1 MSEFIDDLRNLIGK
15 RQVAVIIGPDVAKHS
30 ASDAETS
37 TLIGLIKNGV
47 NRAEQLFAGSEGWLR
62 WSREV
67 LAANN
72 QDEVLE
78 VGAQLAKR
86 LKKKGEGEFKR
97 WLRDSLGSLATVRTE
112 LIDTLPALSSLLL
125 TTNHDHLLE
134 KRIERKAL
142 SLRDSADTERVL
154 RGDGSGIIHIY
165 GHWEDP
171 ESMLLGTAGDAE
183 DDHAKVFLQSL
194 RMTHSL
200 LLIGFEEEIDA
211 RLARFLNWTESL
223 FRDSE
228 HRCYRLVRTDLVNT
242 AQQQH
247 PSSQRFFALG
257 YGSEIADLTQFLTT
271 LVQPRASGGDGASA
285 NHGRRPDQ
293 EELILNAAVA
303 AYKTAMARHY
313 GRIHFSA
320 IAGRTE
326 SRDVSA
332 GLDRLR
338 VFIPQWVRPFETLET
353 DTPPQPRSWKS
364 RGRKGYRDDESDSKD
379 PESREAESLL
389 ADPSCPRCMFV
400 GGPGSGKTEL
410 TLWLALVLCG
420 EGPSAARFPRELVPV
435 RVELRRFHE
444 GKRAVPVGYTFQQY
458 MEGVSREQM
467 APLTL
472 RQLETLAERGRLV
485 WMFDGLDEVPTIG
498 ARRHYAQMI
507 RALSERYPGRY
518 ILTSRPMEVPRLLD
532 ALPGFELWSIE
543 DLDDAQIGTFIDR
556 WHGIA
561 FPLDSELRAKRK
573 NRLTSALAES
583 PSIRELGRNPLLL
596 TLLALLNRGD
606 DLPRRR
612 HLVFQRAVDLMVS
625 QWETHKDLPGGEP
638 EFEREDKLSFLRQL
652 AWRMQNEAW
661 PGSRGNIIDRQ
672 ALERFAA
679 DFCEKQLGLSRERAE
694 ARSSGLITK
703 LESRNYVL
711 SYLGGDAYGLV
722 HRTFLEYLA
731 ADAMTRYLSPDE
743 RRANFEHCWDIEDWH
758 EVHCLAC
765 GLFDDQDRVP
775 AILGAIQ
782 TVFETAAF
790 FHGGRRARLYP
801 VILSW
806 LAEVRHLHQEPML
819 SIVRALM
826 QLIQQDGRAL
836 MLAGYTWMADH
847 LLHALR
853 LFGARWPDQDAWLAW
868 ARATDLHRIE
878 REYVRRE
885 VAEWIVACCLAAS
898 PAYSRTQILNQLL
911 SRDFDHGS
919 IQNLLTEAQRPAPW
933 SAPEL
938 VDLLSGAATAGGW
951 VTTLAKA
958 MAELVPDICLYLYDH
973 AALPDVVRLLWL
985 RLIDSDDRIEKT
997 ASIYSRL
1004 NHLAL
1009 SEDITIRR
1017 AAIAELCI
1025 LFWPHGLIP
1034 DSLINQRHEF
1044 MQAVIRTN
1052 SDEAIIATA
1061 GWFLLQRDPQDS
1073 MAIQSMKVALKNAPS
1088 VEKKFILLKRLSSFQ
1103 ATRDEAL
1110 AQIQD
1115 IIADHTAPD
1124 RIVYSGLQLLLAN
1137 QPSVETHTLA
1147 LDLLERRPCL
1157 SQTDALFSPI
1167 SSLLS
1172 QIVSGTERNRLLKYI
1187 LIHMDRENIDS
1198 AFSNLKRSLGW
1209 FQDSIPT
1216 PESRQ
1221 LDYDIRQLINDQHTA
1236 KLAPSAQLAANIWL
1250 YKSNDIYKEDAE
1262 AALLDFAHKSDD
1274 YTIRL
1279 EAAKRLAD
1287 VQIIKTIA
1295 VSVPDGHVQRQAIKS
1310 LEELASR
1317 PTGAGLDALIRE
1329 IASTSTCDAVRLSA
1343 ARYLLR
1349 KHLNERELVTEMKG
1363 ILAALAA
1370 TSTDELTRAKAAADL
1385 YLLPQLRRIAAT
1397 AHREDARVEAQAA
1410 LERLMLRARICLLPG
1425 QLRDDRLRDFV
1436 GREAELGNVWQ
1447 MIDEQQPTGGYL
1459 IITGQAGQG
1468 KSCMLA
1474 KLVDERGAD
1483 GTVHHFIPLNP
1494 GPDYQVELLRSLLSQ
1509 LLEKH
1514 GLHAGPLR
1522 SESRPVLKSSF
1533 HSVLAQLSARGI
1545 REVLFIDGLDQLEA
1559 EPTGERDLSFLPQTL
1574 PPGVVL
1580 VLATRPDDTLR
1591 GLTLLNAKRD
1601 YPLPQLQY
1609 GDFDQMLARR
1619 GVTISQKLSDECY
1632 RSAQGIALFL
1642 GLIAREL
1649 SLREGTPSE
1658 ELLRSLQQDRNGI
1671 FSLAI
1676 DRLRRDGGLWERA
1689 IKPCLATLLV
1699 AQEPMR
1705 RELIV
1710 HLLGVGEDPA
1720 SRALTRLG
1728 GLLSVE
1734 RALQA
1739 QVVEKISLFHLTF
1752 KDFLHRVLF
1761 SADEVKQWHRRLA
1774 DFCGQIEGDIWQDI
1788 LGHTAEQARREYAR
1802 RHYLTHLYLGQDHQR
1817 LFRILDAGDFGR
1829 NSLVDDPS
1837 GFSYAK
1843 NLDLGRKA
1851 ASDPALSFDS
1861 GVAALPRLWRYSLA
1875 RCSLASRSDSYPQEA
1890 FAAMALLGE
1899 TDKAIRLA
1907 ELLTDEG
1914 RRIDTIAT
1922 IAELSGERAE
1932 DRAAAEDMLLAQ
1944 AVGTS
1949 TTHRW
1954 RIIEGLIS
1962 LQSWDAAARQAQ
1974 LLDDADANRGATG
1987 RLVSSLLERK
1997 QFERA
2002 ERVIQLVESHK
2013 DQVNLTIKLACALQ
2027 HEGRIAQ
2034 ARRIVDHLCPNES
2047 FPVGRKPADW
2057 ELFDLMVV
2065 LVKLGRLNA
2074 AERNI
2079 SLMDKSDIRSQ
2090 AFAHLA
2096 SLIAE
2101 DSSFDHKEFRRLA
2114 ATALESATSEN
2125 LQVRIITLID
2135 GYVAMRDWD
2144 GLATMAQSLP
2154 DSSVR
2159 DYLWLLTV
2167 EKMLGA
2173 PDCSAR
2179 AEAVAR
2185 SILTP
2190 ILRPLAL
2197 ASVASRQPPLS
2208 QAALWSDA
2216 EAAIAAIAEPLKQ
2229 ATALWRLAKSLAA
2242 ADRHQRAQE
2251 LWLRAASL
2259 AAKIDD
2265 LDQRGWLVH
2274 EIVGSAARSRSWQIA
2289 DDILRSVGAGPMQE
2303 PTTRALLDKLIEA
2316 KEWQRAIALAN
2327 SSSLQTII
2335 LAGLIAAQKWNLA
2348 FSSVE
2353 SVGWDGTRCQL
2364 LAQLAVGLAR
2374 AGRAND
2380 ARPLLARAEVLL
2392 TTQEARGVWDS
2403 LKRELA
2409 ERLMDM
2415 KAWESAES
2423 LIRSLASGE
2432 ERARALIDLA
2442 SWLSRAGQSLRAT
2455 QVWTQ
2460 LQGVIEPEHVETG
2473 PHNRLLR
2480 RLVESLASVQE
2491 WERAESL
2498 LGKLSPG
2505 LWQVST
2511 MKSIAV
2517 HAHVAG
2523 KAALEQR
2530 LFRRAQEL
2538 SDSEERMGQRRKCDG
2553 IRAVLVNWHIA
2564 LGRWAEAEQTA
2575 LLIEHG
2581 NDRVPA
2587 LRTLAVSLSCRPD
2600 PESAERVIRLL
2611 PDGWARVHPLAELAW
2626 AYSQANEGERV
2637 RMIWR
2642 EIFAIANISPQSGPD
2657 HPPPMR
2663 EAMRLRRLREAAT
2676 DEWAIY
2682 LARSG
2687 QWESA
2692 NNHTGFVSELSD
2704 AALVVVAREL
2714 IRRQRWD
2721 DVQALATPIESEDGE
2736 AHRPAPAKATVLN
2749 LLVAGLLSQGKRL
2762 EALHLVQRT
2771 WSSVSSRD
2779 AMLLLFPMAFPFLEI
2794 QPQLVSQ
2801 ITQIV
2806 LAAEQTV

>member
-1 MSEFIDDLRNLIGK
+1 MPKLIDDLRDLIAA
-15 RQVAVIIGPDVAKHS
+15 RQVALIIGPEVAKYS
-30 ASDAETS
+30 TGNAETS
-37 TLIGLIKNGV
+37 TLIGLIQNGV
-47 NRAEQLFAGSEGWLR
+47 NRAEQLSAGSESWLR
-62 WSREV
+62 WSREA

-72 QDEVLE
+72 QDDVLD
-78 VGAQLAKR
+78 VAAQLATR
-86 LKKKGEGEFKR
+86 LKNKGEGEFKR
-97 WLRDSLGSLATVRTE
+97 WLRESLGPLATVRTE

-134 KRIERKAL
+134 QRIERKAL
-142 SLRDSADTERVL
+142 SWRDSADTERVL

-171 ESMLLGTAGDAE
+171 ESMLLGTAGAAE

-211 RLARFLNWTESL
+211 RLARFLNWTESI

-228 HRCYRLVRTDLVNT
+228 HRCYRLVRSDLVNT

-247 PSSQRFFALG
+247 PSGQRFFALG
-257 YGSEIADLTQFLTT
+257 YGSEIAALTPFLTT
-271 LVQPRASGGDGASA
+271 LVRSRASGSDGESA
-285 NHGRRPDQ
+285 TDGRRPDQ
-293 EELILNAAVA
+293 DELLLDAAVA
-303 AYKTAMARHY
+303 AYKTATARQY
-313 GRIHFSA
+313 ARIHFST
-320 IAGRTE
+320 IAGRAE
-326 SRDVSA
+326 VGDVSA

-338 VFIPQWVRPFETLET
+338 VFIPQWVRPFETPEA
-353 DTPPQPRSWKS
+353 DTPPQLRSGRS
-364 RGRKGYRDDESDSKD
+364 RSRKGYRSDESDSKD
-379 PESREAESLL
+379 PESREVESLL
-389 ADPSCPRCMFV
+389 ADPSYPRCMFV

-410 TLWLALVLCG
+410 TQWLALVLCG
-420 EGPSAARFPRELVPV
+420 EGTSAARFPRELVPV

-444 GKRAVPVGYTFQQY
+444 GQRAVPIGYTFQQY
-458 MEGVSREQM
+458 LEGVSREQM

-472 RQLETLAERGRLV
+472 RQIETLAERGRLV
-485 WMFDGLDEVPTIG
+485 WMFDGLDEVPTLG

-561 FPLDSELRAKRK
+561 FPLDSELRAKRR
-573 NRLTSALAES
+573 NRLAAALAES
-583 PSIRELGRNPLLL
+583 PSIRQLGRNPLLL

-694 ARSSGLITK
+694 ARASGLITK

-711 SYLGGDAYGLV
+711 TYLGGDAYGLV

-743 RRANFEHCWDIEDWH
+743 RRANFEHCWDEEDWH

-775 AILGAIQ
+775 EILGAIQ

-806 LAEVRHLHQEPML
+806 LAEVRHVHQEPML

-836 MLAGYTWMADH
+836 MLAGYTWVADH

-853 LFGARWPDQDAWLAW
+853 LFGARWPDPDAWLAW
-868 ARATDLHRIE
+868 ARATDLHGIE
-878 REYVRRE
+878 REYIRTE

-898 PAYSRTQILNQLL
+898 PAHSRTQILNQLL
-911 SRDFDHGS
+911 SRDFDHVS
-919 IQNLLTEAQRPAPW
+919 IQNLLTEAERPAPW
-933 SAPEL
+933 SATEL

-951 VTTLAKA
+951 VTALAKA

-973 AALPDVVRLLWL
+973 TDLPDVVRLLWL

-997 ASIYSRL
+997 ARIYSRL

-1025 LFWPHGLIP
+1025 LFWPQGLIP

-1044 MQAVIRTN
+1044 MQETIRTN
-1052 SDEAIIATA
+1052 SDEAIIATV
-1061 GWFLLQRDPQDS
+1061 GCFLLKRDPQDS
-1073 MAIQSMKVALKNAPS
+1073 MAIQSMKVALNNAPS
-1088 VEKKFILLKRLSSFQ
+1088 VEKKFILLESLSGFQ

-1137 QPSVETHTLA
+1137 QPSAETHTLA

-1157 SQTDALFSPI
+1157 SQADALFNPVK
-1167 SSLLS
+1167 SLLS

-1198 AFSNLKRSLGW
+1198 AFNSLKRSTGW

-1221 LDYDIRQLINDQHTA
+1221 LDSDIRQLIDDQHA
-1236 KLAPSAQLAANIWL
+1236 AQLAPSAQLVANIWL
-1250 YKSNDIYKEDAE
+1250 YKSNDIHKEDAE
-1262 AALLDFAHKSDD
+1262 AALLDFACKSDD
-1274 YTIRL
+1274 YALRL
-1279 EAAKRLAD
+1279 EAAKGLAD
-1287 VQIIKTIA
+1287 VEIIKTIA
-1295 VSVPDGHVQRQAIKS
+1295 ISVPDDHVQRQAIKS

-1349 KHLNERELVTEMKG
+1349 KHLNERDLVTEMKG

-1397 AHREDARVEAQAA
+1397 AHREHARVEAQAA
-1410 LERLMLRARICLLPG
+1410 LDRLMLRAQICLLPG
-1425 QLRDDRLRDFV
+1425 QLGDDRLRDFV
-1436 GREAELGNVWQ
+1436 GREAELGTVRRL
-1447 MIDEQQPTGGYL
+1447 IDEQQPTGGYL
-1459 IITGQAGQG
+1459 IISGQAGQG

-1483 GTVHHFIPLNP
+1483 GTINHFIPLNP

-1509 LLEKH
+1509 LSEKH
-1514 GLHAGPLR
+1514 GLHAGPLK
-1522 SESRPVLKSSF
+1522 SESRPVLKGSF
-1533 HSVLAQLSARGI
+1533 HSVLAQLSARGT
-1545 REVLFIDGLDQLEA
+1545 REVLFIDGLDQLES

-1574 PPGVVL
+1574 PPGIVL

-1591 GLTLLNAKRD
+1591 GLTLLNAKRE
-1601 YPLPQLQY
+1601 YPLPQLRS

-1649 SLREGTPSE
+1649 SLHEGIPPE
-1658 ELLRSLQQDRNGI
+1658 ELVRSLQQDRTGI
-1671 FSLAI
+1671 FGLAI
-1676 DRLRRDGGLWERA
+1676 DRLRRDSGLWERA
-1689 IKPCLATLLV
+1689 IKPCLAVFLV
-1699 AQEPMR
+1699 SQEPIR
-1705 RELIV
+1705 RELV
-1710 HLLGVGEDPA
+1710 VRLLDVWEDQVG
-1720 SRALTRLG
+1720 RALARLG
-1728 GLLSVE
+1728 GLLNVE
-1734 RALQA
+1734 RLLHE
-1739 QVVEKISLFHLTF
+1739 QVVEKISLFHLAF

-1761 SADEVKQWHRRLA
+1761 NAEEIEQWHRRLA
-1774 DFCGQIEGDIWQDI
+1774 DFCGQSESDIWQDVF
-1788 LGHTAEQARREYAR
+1788 GHAAEQARREYAR

-1817 LFRILDAGDFGR
+1817 LFRILDVGDFGR
-1829 NSLVDDPS
+1829 GSLVYDPS

-1843 NLDLGRKA
+1843 TLDLGRKA
-1851 ASDPALSFDS
+1851 ASDPALGFDA
-1861 GVAALPRLWRYSLA
+1861 GMAALPRLWRYSLV
-1875 RCSLASRSDSYPQEA
+1875 RCSLASRADSYPLDA

-1899 TDKAIRLA
+1899 KDKAIRFA

-1914 RRIDTIAT
+1914 RRIDTLAT
-1922 IAELSGERAE
+1922 IAELAGERPE
-1932 DRAAAEDMLLAQ
+1932 HRAAAEGILVEL
-1944 AVGTS
+1944 VPRTS
-1949 TTHRW
+1949 TAHRW
-1954 RIIEGLIS
+1954 RIIEGL
-1962 LQSWDAAARQAQ
+1962 LCLKRWEVAARQAK
-1974 LLDDADANRGATG
+1974 LLDDADANQGAMC
-1987 RLVSSLLERK
+1987 RLVSSLMERK
-1997 QFERA
+1997 QFEQA
-2002 ERVIQLVESHK
+2002 ERVIQLIESYK
-2013 DQVNLTIKLACALQ
+2013 DKVNLTIKLACALQ
-2027 HEGRIAQ
+2027 HEGHIEQ
-2034 ARRIVDHLCPNES
+2034 ARRIIDHLCPNES
-2047 FPVGRKPADW
+2047 FSVGRKPGDW
-2057 ELFDLMVV
+2057 ELFELMVM

-2074 AERNI
+2074 AERI
-2079 SLMDKSDIRSQ
+2079 CSLIDESDIRSQ
-2090 AFAHLA
+2090 ALARLA

-2101 DSSFDHKEFRRLA
+2101 DSSFDHGEFRRLA
-2114 ATALESATSEN
+2114 AAALESARSES
-2125 LQVRIITLID
+2125 LQVRMITLID

-2154 DSSVR
+2154 DSSDR

-2167 EKMLGA
+2167 EKMIGA

-2185 SILTP
+2185 SIVTP

-2197 ASVASRQPPLS
+2197 ASVASRLPPPF

-2216 EAAIAAIAEPLKQ
+2216 ESAAAAIVEPAKQ
-2229 ATALWRLAKSLAA
+2229 ATALWRLAESLAA
-2242 ADRHQRAQE
+2242 GDQHQRAQE
-2251 LWLRAASL
+2251 LWLRAATL
-2259 AAKIDD
+2259 AGKIDD

-2289 DDILRSVGAGPMQE
+2289 DDILRSMDAGPMQE
-2303 PTTRALLDKLIEA
+2303 PTNRILLDKLIDA
-2316 KEWQRAIALAN
+2316 KEWQRAVALAN
-2327 SSSLQTII
+2327 SSSQRTIL
-2335 LAGLIAAQKWNLA
+2335 LAGLIAAQEWNLA

-2353 SVGWDGTRCQL
+2353 TAGWNGPSCQL

-2380 ARPLLARAEVLL
+2380 ARPLLARAEALL
-2392 TTQEARGVWDS
+2392 TTQEAGGVWDS

-2423 LIRSLASGE
+2423 LIRSLTNE
-2432 ERARALIDLA
+2432 EEKATALIALA
-2442 SWLSRAGQSLRAT
+2442 SRLNGTGESSRAT
-2455 QVWTQ
+2455 QVWAQ
-2460 LQGVIEPEHVETG
+2460 LEGVIGQEHVGSG
-2473 PHNRLLR
+2473 PRYRLLR
-2480 RLVESLASVQE
+2480 LLVESLASAQE

-2498 LGKLSPG
+2498 LGRLSPG
-2505 LWQVST
+2505 LGQVSM

-2553 IRAVLVNWHIA
+2553 IRAVLVDWHIA

-2575 LLIEHG
+2575 LLIDNG
-2581 NDRVPA
+2581 NDRVQA

-2600 PESAERVIRLL
+2600 PESADRVIRLL
-2611 PDGWARVHPLAELAW
+2611 PDGWARIHPLAELAW
-2626 AYSQANEGERV
+2626 AYSQATEGERV

-2642 EIFAIANISPQSGPD
+2642 EIFAIAKISPQCEPD

-2687 QWESA
+2687 QWE
-2692 NNHTGFVSELSD
+2692 NRTNHTGFVNELSGGT
-2704 AALVVVAREL
+2704 LVVVAREL

-2721 DVQALATPIESEDGE
+2721 DVEALATPIESQDGE
-2736 AHRPAPAKATVLN
+2736 AHRPAPAKAEILN
-2749 LLVAGLLSQGKRL
+2749 LLVRGLLSNGKRPK
-2762 EALHLVQRT
+2762 ALNLVQRS
-2771 WSSVSSRD
+2771 WLAVSSRD
-2779 AMLLLFPMAFPFLEI
+2779 ATLLLLPMAFPFLEL

-2801 ITQIV
+2801 LTHVV
-2806 LAAEQTV
+2806 LAPE